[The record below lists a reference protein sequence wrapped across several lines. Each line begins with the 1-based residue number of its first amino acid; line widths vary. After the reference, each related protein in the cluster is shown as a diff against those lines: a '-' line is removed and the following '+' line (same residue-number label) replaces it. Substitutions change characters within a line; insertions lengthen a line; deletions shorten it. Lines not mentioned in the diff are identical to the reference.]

1 MIQNIDVKLRQ
12 LAPVIGEQKAKR
24 LRLAYLLEDDFREK
38 KQLENHIDYLISKHV
53 TPTIEPEIILPPP
66 SESLCAGNIYL
77 GDVEY
82 LKKKQFVFNLKL
94 RDLNRHMFIG
104 GSTGSGKTTLALHVI
119 RQLHKAKIPFLI
131 IDWEKSYRD
140 LVKEFEDVEVFTIG
154 KDDINPLFLN
164 ILSVPPGIEKEEYM
178 KSLISLL
185 ADDFLSGAGS
195 DSMFLEYLES
205 VYQEHQ
211 QPTFTNLKEHILKQI
226 QNDMKGK
233 GRLAGRSGL
242 WKETVM
248 RIIKFLRFGASG
260 NVINTNKHYP
270 LEQLFSRNIVL
281 EFGNIKNPRDRKF
294 LIHVILN
301 WLSLYLE
308 HRGIM
313 HDELKQVMIFEE
325 FHNICMKS
333 KEDNMVSN
341 LFRECRKYGLGLIAI
356 DQTPSEIPNPIFANC
371 NVKVSFTLATSQ
383 DIGSM
388 AKAMNLNPFHYQYLG
403 MLETGQAI
411 TSIKQGFSEPFI
423 LRVPFVK
430 QSENLSDEDLIR
442 LKRADCKD
450 IHIICAQNEKPAVT
464 SFPSNECISPPLSDK
479 QLSGMEKVMIIDINN
494 HPFDGVD
501 KRRKRLNIQP
511 RDIKD
516 ITDSM
521 IQNGLIK
528 PVLIDNLKLFE
539 LLEAGRNKAEEIGLI
554 VKKTRTR
561 GSIEH
566 SYVVLQVRDHLIKI
580 GMNPEL
586 EKDDIDLVVRDP
598 EMILAAEIETGKAQP
613 YRSIKKLLRSKFKH
627 KYLIATRKETEQ
639 MLKRISSSMPDIKVL
654 HYKDFLKLTTQDL
667 N

>member
-1 MIQNIDVKLRQ
+1 MIQNIEVKLRQ

-24 LRLAYLLEDDFREK
+24 LRLAYLLEDDFKEK
-38 KQLENHIDYLISKHV
+38 KQLENHIDYLLSKHV
-53 TPTIEPEIILPPP
+53 TPTLEQEIILPPP
-66 SESLCAGNIYL
+66 ERTVCSGDMYL

-82 LKKKQFVFNLKL
+82 LKRKLFPFNLKL

-104 GSTGSGKTTLALHVI
+104 GSTGSGKTTLALHTI
-119 RQLHKAKIPFLI
+119 RQLHKTKVPFLI

-140 LVKEFEDVEVFTIG
+140 LAKEFDDVEVFTVG
-154 KDDINPLFLN
+154 KDSINPLYLN

-178 KSLISLL
+178 KSLIALL

-195 DSMFLEYLES
+195 DSMFLEYLEALFR
-205 VYQEHQ
+205 EHQ
-211 QPTFTNLKEHILKQI
+211 QPTFTDLKEYILKQI
-226 QNDMKGK
+226 QNDMRGK

-270 LEQLFSRNIVL
+270 LEQLFSKNIVL

-308 HRGIM
+308 HRGITS
-313 HDELKQVMIFEE
+313 DELKQVIVFEE

-371 NVKVSFTLATSQ
+371 NAKVSFTLATSQ
-383 DIGSM
+383 DIAAMS
-388 AKAMNLNPFHYQYLG
+388 KAMNLNPFHYQYLG

-411 TSIKQGFSEPFI
+411 TSIKQGFPEAFV
-423 LRVPFVK
+423 LRVPFLK
-430 QSENLSDEDLIR
+430 QSENLSDEEIIR
-442 LKRADCKD
+442 LKRADYKD
-450 IHIICAQNEKPAVT
+450 IHLVYPSNKNPGVASV
-464 SFPSNECISPPLSDK
+464 PSNECISPPNPEDP
-479 QLSGMEKVMIIDINN
+479 LSGMEKVIIIDVNN

-511 RDIKD
+511 REIKD
-516 ITDSM
+516 LTDIM
-521 IQNGLIK
+521 IRKGLMK

-539 LLEAGRNKAEEIGLI
+539 LLEPGRKKAEDIGLI
-554 VKKTRTR
+554 IKKTRVR

-566 SYVVLQVRDHLIKI
+566 SYVVLQARDHLIKI
-580 GMNPEL
+580 GLEPEL
-586 EKDDIDLVVRDP
+586 EKEDIDLVVRQP
-598 EMILAAEIETGKAQP
+598 KEILAAEIETGKAQP
-613 YRSIKKLLRSKFKH
+613 YRSIKKLLNSKFKH
-627 KYLIATRKETEQ
+627 KFLVATRKETEQ
-639 MLKRISSSMPDIKVL
+639 MLKRICTSMPDIKVL
-654 HYKDFLKLTTQDL
+654 HYKDFLKLTPRDL
-667 N
+667 T

>member
-12 LAPVIGEQKAKR
+12 LVPVIGDKKVKN
-24 LRLAYLLEDDFREK
+24 LRLAYLLEDDFKEK

-66 SESLCAGNIYL
+66 ADSSCSGELYL
-77 GDVEY
+77 GEVEY
-82 LKKKQFVFNLKL
+82 LKKKLFPFNLKL
-94 RDLNRHMFIG
+94 RDANRHIFVG
-104 GSTGSGKTTLALHVI
+104 GATGSGKTTLALHMI
-119 RQLHKAKIPFLI
+119 RQLHKTKIPFLI

-140 LVKEFEDVEVFTIG
+140 LAKEYEDIEVFTIG

-164 ILSVPPGIEKEEYM
+164 ILNVPPGIETEEYI
-178 KSLISLL
+178 KSLIALL

-195 DSMFLEYLES
+195 DTMFMQYLDE
-205 VYQEHQ
+205 VYRENK

-248 RIIKFLRFGASG
+248 RIISFLRFGSSG
-260 NVINTNKHYP
+260 NVLNTNKHYP
-270 LEQLFSRNIVL
+270 LEQLFSKNVVL
-281 EFGNIKNPRDRKF
+281 EFGGIKNPRDRKF

-308 HRGIM
+308 HRGIAC
-313 HDELKQVMIFEE
+313 DELKQVMIFEE

-383 DIGSM
+383 DITAMS
-388 AKAMNLNPFHYQYLG
+388 KAMNLNPFHYQFLG

-411 TSIKQGFSEPFI
+411 INIKQGFTDPFVI
-423 LRVPFVK
+423 RVPFVK
-430 QSENLSDEDLIR
+430 QTENISDEELKM
-442 LKRADCKD
+442 LKRTDSED
-450 IHIICAQNEKPAVT
+450 SHLICSSEAKT
-464 SFPSNECISPPLSDK
+464 SPIQAPQSECIPPPNSNK
-479 QLSGMEKVMIIDINN
+479 PLSGMEKVIIIDINN

-501 KRRKRLNIQP
+501 KRRKRLNLHP
-511 RDIKD
+511 SEIKT
-516 ITDSM
+516 ITDDL
-521 IQNGLIK
+521 IRNGIIK

-539 LLEAGRNKAEEIGLI
+539 LLDAGKDKAEQIGLI

-566 SYVVLQVRDHLIKI
+566 SYVVMQIRDHLIKI
-580 GMNPEL
+580 GLDPEL
-586 EKDDIDLVVRDP
+586 EKNDIDVVVRDP
-598 EMILAAEIETGKAQP
+598 EEILAAEIETGKAQP
-613 YRSIKKLLRSKFKH
+613 YRSIKKLLQSHYKY

-639 MLKRISSSMPDIKVL
+639 MLKRISSTMPDIKVL
-654 HYKDFLKLTTQDL
+654 HYKDFLKFTPHDL
-667 N
+667 I